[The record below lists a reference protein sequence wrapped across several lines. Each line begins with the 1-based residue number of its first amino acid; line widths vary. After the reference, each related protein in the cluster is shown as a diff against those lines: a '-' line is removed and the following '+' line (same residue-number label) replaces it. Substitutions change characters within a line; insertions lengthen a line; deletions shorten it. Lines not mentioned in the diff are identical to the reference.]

1 MGGPGEDVGGGAIS
15 SLNGPGSG
23 SGADG
28 RSGSG
33 MEASLTSSGYE
44 AGDSV
49 TGNQARGSLPGN
61 EARNSISGSA
71 ARNSYLA
78 MKPGIQY
85 LAMEPLEDLALK
97 PRTQHC
103 QCIFPHLPRGSQSG
117 FPATRQGIAMALKPR
132 IFPHM
137 VSQASSFTQ
146 AFGRAA
152 IA

>member
-28 RSGSG
+28 RLGSG
-33 MEASLTSSGYE
+33 TEASLTSSGYE

-49 TGNQARGSLPGN
+49 TGNQARGSLSGN
-61 EARNSISGSA
+61 EARDSISGSA
-71 ARNSYLA
+71 ARNSVSGNGDTGGSGTQATDSTLPMYLS
-78 MKPGIQY
+78 P
-85 LAMEPLEDLALK
+85 PPH
-97 PRTQHC
+97 PRD
-103 QCIFPHLPRGSQSG
+103 SQSG

-137 VSQASSFTQ
+137 VSQASSLTQ
-146 AFGRAA
+146 AFGRVA